1 MSILDM
7 VSEPDWSK
15 RTIKMKTYFFVLYAL
30 YYLILMVLSLSL
42 FFLVD
47 MEYNMSQIVYFT
59 APLEEIFTEE

>member
-15 RTIKMKTYFFVLYAL
+15 RKIKMKTYFFVLYAL

-59 APLEEIFTEE
+59 APLEQIFTEE